1 VIKGFCSVAAN
12 TCMEL
17 PLSTNL
23 SLAQRSAV
31 LFMMTLPFAGHA
43 LQHYEAGIEE
53 VKWTVSAS
61 AVQCE
66 LKQQIPRFGEA
77 VFMQSAG
84 GELSFVVKVD
94 QPPVNDSVALLYS
107 SPPYWKPD
115 IVPRELSRS
124 PLMKG
129 KTPVYFSRK
138 VALRMLYELDQGM
151 QPSLHFRDWA
161 DETEDVSVAVS
172 TVHFRDFWPE
182 FVSCQTQLLP
192 FGFDDVKSSSML
204 FDSGSARLK
213 SSSKRLLDR
222 IALYVSKDPSVKRL
236 KITGFTDSIGFRYLN
251 QLLSNR
257 RARLVSK
264 YLISKGV
271 PKEKLSIQGQGE
283 RRPKLSNASVKG
295 RRYNRRVQ
303 VQLYR

>member
-1 VIKGFCSVAAN
+1 MRMPSIINLTAIQCLSAMSISA
-12 TCMEL
+12 M
-17 PLSTNL
+17 PLASI
-23 SLAQRSAV
+23 AQ
-31 LFMMTLPFAGHA
+31 
-43 LQHYEAGIEE
+43 QHYEAGIEE
-53 VKWTVSAS
+53 VKWTISAS

-66 LKQQIPRFGEA
+66 LKQHIPRFGEA
-77 VFMQSAG
+77 VFMHSAG
-84 GELSFVVKVD
+84 GELSFVVNVD
-94 QPPVNDSVALLYS
+94 QPPVNDSEALLYS
-107 SPPYWKPD
+107 SPPYWKPE

-129 KTPVYFSRK
+129 NTPVYFARK

-161 DETEDVSVAVS
+161 DETEDVTVAVS

-182 FVSCQTQLLP
+182 FIACQTKLLP
-192 FGFDDVKSSSML
+192 FGFDDVKNLSML
-204 FDSGSARLK
+204 FDSGSARLRK
-213 SSSKRLLDR
+213 STKKMLDK
-222 IALYVSKDPSVKRL
+222 IALYTSKDPSVKHI

-257 RARLVSK
+257 RARVVSK

-271 PKEKLSIQGQGE
+271 PKEKLSIRGRGE
-283 RRPKLSNASVKG
+283 RRPKVSNVSVKG

-303 VQLYR
+303 VQLFR

>member
-1 VIKGFCSVAAN
+1 MGMPSIINLTTLQRFAASLLAAVS
-12 TCMEL
+12 L
-17 PLSTNL
+17 PAY
-23 SLAQRSAV
+23 AQ
-31 LFMMTLPFAGHA
+31 
-43 LQHYEAGIEE
+43 QHYEAAIEE
-53 VKWTVSAS
+53 VKWTISAS

-77 VFMQSAG
+77 VFMHSAG
-84 GELSFVVKVD
+84 GELSFVVNVD
-94 QPPVNDSVALLYS
+94 QPPVNDSEALLYS
-107 SPPYWKPD
+107 NPPYWKPEV
-115 IVPRELSRS
+115 VPRELSRS

-129 KTPVYFSRK
+129 NTPVYFARK

-161 DETEDVSVAVS
+161 DETEDVTVAVS

-182 FVSCQTQLLP
+182 FIDCQTKLLP
-192 FGFDDVKSSSML
+192 FGYDDVKNLSML
-204 FDSGSARLK
+204 FDSGSARLRK
-213 SSSKRLLDR
+213 SSKEMLDR
-222 IALYVSKDPSVKRL
+222 IALYISKDQSVSSV

-257 RARLVSK
+257 RARVVSK

-271 PKEKLSIQGQGE
+271 PKEKLSISGRGE
-283 RRPKLSNASVKG
+283 RRPKLSNASIKG

-303 VQLYR
+303 VQLFR

>member
-1 VIKGFCSVAAN
+1 MPSIINLTTLQRFAASLLAAVS
-12 TCMEL
+12 L
-17 PLSTNL
+17 PAY
-23 SLAQRSAV
+23 AQ
-31 LFMMTLPFAGHA
+31 
-43 LQHYEAGIEE
+43 QHYEAAIEE
-53 VKWTVSAS
+53 VKWTISAS

-77 VFMQSAG
+77 VFMHSAG
-84 GELSFVVKVD
+84 GELSFVVNVD
-94 QPPVNDSVALLYS
+94 QPPVNDSEALLYS
-107 SPPYWKPD
+107 NPPYWKPEV
-115 IVPRELSRS
+115 VPRELSRS

-129 KTPVYFSRK
+129 NTPVYFARK

-161 DETEDVSVAVS
+161 DETEDVTVAVS

-182 FVSCQTQLLP
+182 FIDCQTKLLP
-192 FGFDDVKSSSML
+192 FGYDDVKNLSML
-204 FDSGSARLK
+204 FDSGSARLRK
-213 SSSKRLLDR
+213 SSKEMLDR
-222 IALYVSKDPSVKRL
+222 IALYISKDQSVSSV

-257 RARLVSK
+257 RARVVSK

-271 PKEKLSIQGQGE
+271 PKEKLSISGRGE
-283 RRPKLSNASVKG
+283 RRPKLSNASIKG

-303 VQLYR
+303 VQLFR